1 MTTNDIVTYIVR
13 IWFNVPIIVYDD
25 ERYRH
30 IYCSNMAQCTMIVY
44 DDERY
49 RHIYGSNIIQ
59 CTNDSFR
66 LLKLDIGTSAQ
77 RVNAHTLLA
86 FITLSRN
93 NV

>member
-1 MTTNDIVTYIVR
+1 MCQCWMIVYEDKRYRHIIVR
-13 IWFNVPIIVYDD
+13 IWFNVPI
-25 ERYRH
+25 
-30 IYCSNMAQCTMIVY
+30 IVY

-66 LLKLDIGTSAQ
+66 LLKLDIATSAQ
-77 RVNAHTLLA
+77 RMNAHALLA

>member
-1 MTTNDIVTYIVR
+1 
-13 IWFNVPIIVYDD
+13 
-25 ERYRH
+25 
-30 IYCSNMAQCTMIVY
+30 MIVY
-44 DDERY
+44 GDERY
-49 RHIYGSNIIQ
+49 RHIYGLNIIK

-66 LLKLDIGTSAQ
+66 LLKLDIATSAQ

>member
-1 MTTNDIVTYIVR
+1 MDFGYDDKRYRHIIVR
-13 IWFNVPIIVYDD
+13 IWFNVAIIG
-25 ERYRH
+25 
-30 IYCSNMAQCTMIVY
+30 VY

-49 RHIYGSNIIQ
+49 RHIYGSNIVQ

-66 LLKLDIGTSAQ
+66 LLKLDITTSGQ
-77 RVNAHTLLA
+77 RVNAHALLA

>member
-1 MTTNDIVTYIVR
+1 MYQC
-13 IWFNVPIIVYDD
+13 WMIVYDD

-30 IYCSNMAQCTMIVY
+30 IIVRIWCNVPIIVY

-59 CTNDSFR
+59 WTNDSFR
-66 LLKLDIGTSAQ
+66 LLKLDIATSAQ
-77 RVNAHTLLA
+77 RVNANALLA